1 MKTLIKICFG
11 LAIVASITQTGLAQD
26 KKAEK
31 LAAVKQLIESKNY
44 IFKAEFMYPMG
55 GAQQYLTSDYD
66 LKVAQD
72 TLVSYLPYFG
82 VVYFN
87 AAYNNSADAGIQFTS
102 TRFDYKLEEKKKG
115 GYVVYI
121 KPKDNKNT
129 QQMILDVSANGGAGL
144 TVQSVNRQMI
154 RFTGYIKEV
163 PKPKI

>member
-1 MKTLIKICFG
+1 MKTLIKICIS
-11 LAIVASITQTGLAQD
+11 LAIIASFTQTGLAQD

-31 LAAVKQLIESKNY
+31 LAEVKQLIQSKNY
-44 IFKAEFMYPMG
+44 LFKAEFMLPMG

-66 LKVAQD
+66 LKITPD
-72 TLVSYLPYFG
+72 TLVAYLPYFG

-102 TRFDYKLEEKKKG
+102 TRFDYKLEERKNG
-115 GYVVYI
+115 GYYVYI
-121 KPKDNKNT
+121 KPKDTKNT